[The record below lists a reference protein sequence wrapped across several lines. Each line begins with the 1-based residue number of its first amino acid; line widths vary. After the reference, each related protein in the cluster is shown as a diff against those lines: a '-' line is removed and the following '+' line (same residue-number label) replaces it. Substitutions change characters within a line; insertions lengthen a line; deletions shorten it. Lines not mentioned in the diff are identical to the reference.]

1 MRRIWRGPERRRQRP
16 AERREMEEYTQLTI
30 ADWLEMKTKLKQ
42 ELLAA
47 SASFVRIGYMLRRIQ
62 DEELYK
68 TDGYKSI
75 ADFAEQECGLS
86 ASAVSRFIAINKKY
100 SIDGYSDRL
109 RTEFTFLGQSKLAE
123 MLTLPDSDMELIRP
137 ETERSQI
144 RDLKRFN
151 KEEPEPGK
159 VISVNQ
165 LIEAF
170 FHDNRQDLNEIFR
183 RGGIYTMRDIKA
195 LAELLNPAGN
205 RTYRK
210 GLFMLF
216 MYPDVLKLKKFG
228 SVPMTMEWEEFYE
241 RMGEIFRDDMPAED
255 LWAAHFGEE
264 VPDEKEQKEIPAEAE
279 KADEG
284 AGAAEGTER
293 SAAEDKGADRGSSD
307 LIPEGDRGDG
317 QNAPAGDR
325 RPAAE
330 GGEGRRTE
338 STEGGHA
345 DTGHA
350 GGADG
355 TAVPEPEKIAPESRF
370 APAQK
375 SEETAENK
383 GPEPLPEASP
393 EAEKTVPE
401 PAAEMIYY
409 AGDRV
414 ILQAEVTAINH
425 TGHKCRVRLQSGM
438 AFWLDEDDIERKVK
452 E

>member
-68 TDGYKSI
+68 ADGFKSI

-170 FHDNRQDLNEIFR
+170 FHDNRQELNEIFR

-195 LAELLNPAGN
+195 LAKNLNKVAWILLFPGFPPQKSPN
-205 RTYRK
+205 RTR
-210 GLFMLF
+210 
-216 MYPDVLKLKKFG
+216 
-228 SVPMTMEWEEFYE
+228 
-241 RMGEIFRDDMPAED
+241 
-255 LWAAHFGEE
+255 
-264 VPDEKEQKEIPAEAE
+264 
-279 KADEG
+279 
-284 AGAAEGTER
+284 
-293 SAAEDKGADRGSSD
+293 
-307 LIPEGDRGDG
+307 
-317 QNAPAGDR
+317 NA
-325 RPAAE
+325 
-330 GGEGRRTE
+330 RRTLRN
-338 STEGGHA
+338 HHDA
-345 DTGHA
+345 DQ
-350 GGADG
+350 
-355 TAVPEPEKIAPESRF
+355 EQ
-370 APAQK
+370 AQNQQ
-375 SEETAENK
+375 SDRQP
-383 GPEPLPEASP
+383 GQQPSP
-393 EAEKTVPE
+393 P
-401 PAAEMIYY
+401 
-409 AGDRV
+409 
-414 ILQAEVTAINH
+414 
-425 TGHKCRVRLQSGM
+425 
-438 AFWLDEDDIERKVK
+438 
-452 E
+452 